1 MSPSRG
7 LKATTSAPELDPG
20 HIFDH
25 FSRPGTPEAS
35 QEVSRPARPPASP
48 PAGIKRTYGQNRTVL
63 AEVGLTESHASL
75 HAPLRPGLNAM
86 QYQSNDSLS
95 GRFGFKSY
103 ENSPAPS
110 EQGDNDE
117 NEDEEEDLLDS
128 QSNLHNINQL
138 RSAGDNRRFTD
149 EMNYML
155 DGFDANQPLN
165 VQRTR

>member
-1 MSPSRG
+1 
-7 LKATTSAPELDPG
+7 
-20 HIFDH
+20 
-25 FSRPGTPEAS
+25 
-35 QEVSRPARPPASP
+35 
-48 PAGIKRTYGQNRTVL
+48 
-63 AEVGLTESHASL
+63 
-75 HAPLRPGLNAM
+75 M